1 MILYYAMGGGLGH
14 LVRARAMAHTLGWHD
29 MTVFTASPYAADPRV
44 LGGFARVQVPPE
56 LAAARTE
63 YGELLYDTIDRIQPS
78 EIVVDTFAVGILGE
92 LPSLITGP
100 AVPLLHVARYVKP
113 ELLPPPHRSPLI
125 HFDTTYVVEPLAGE
139 HVEFVTALSSEV
151 IPLELIDPPAHILA
165 DQHAR
170 IEAHAPAGTPLWLVV
185 HSEPHEETEQLVQ
198 YAREMAMIEGIAPRF
213 VVATPEAD
221 AFAREPDDDIL
232 AIDLFPASALFA
244 RADRII
250 TACGFNAMRQ
260 AAPFGDRHRFLPFA
274 RRYDDQYLRAERYRG
289 RHV

>member
-14 LVRARAMAHTLGWHD
+14 LVRARAMAHTMEWYD
-29 MTVFTASPYAADPRV
+29 MTVFSASPHVADPRV
-44 LGGFARVQVPPE
+44 LGGFAHVQVAPE

-63 YGELLYDTIDRIQPS
+63 CGELLYDTINRIQPS
-78 EIVVDTFAVGILGE
+78 DIVVDTFAVGILGE
-92 LPSLITGP
+92 LPFLITEFG
-100 AVPLLHVARYVKP
+100 VPLLHVARYVKP
-113 ELLPPPHRSPLI
+113 ELLLPPHKRPFI
-125 HFDTTYVVEPLAGE
+125 HFDTTYVVEPLADE

-151 IPLELIDPPAHILA
+151 LPLELIDPPAHLPD
-165 DQHAR
+165 DQRAL
-170 IEAHAPAGTPLWLVV
+170 IEAHASTDAPLWLVV
-185 HSEPHEETEQLVQ
+185 HSEPREETEQLVE
-198 YAREMAMIEGIAPRF
+198 YAREMALMEGIAPRF
-213 VVATPEAD
+213 VVTTPGAD
-221 AFAREPDDDIL
+221 VFAHEPGSDIL
-232 AIDLFPASALFA
+232 YIDIFPASALFA